1 MLPRLCNNPLFKNFI
16 FNRGIFHGKRGCF
29 PGVCAAGAG
38 ASHAVWQLP
47 VHKGHRNVHLPSGTS
62 GTLPAFS
69 GIFFMYIFLVRD
81 PGKQVQCAGSAGEQ
95 KTNT

>member
-1 MLPRLCNNPLFKNFI
+1 MLPRLCNNPLFKNII

-47 VHKGHRNVHLPSGTS
+47 VHDGHWNWHVPDILGGERYPKGLCDTRLG
-62 GTLPAFS
+62 GA
-69 GIFFMYIFLVRD
+69 GMIIE
-81 PGKQVQCAGSAGEQ
+81 KQKWEELNELF
-95 KTNT
+95 KK